1 MSVNLLELVQRD
13 LGYPELQKIDPNT
26 QVMVEDINAPVE
38 NKFSQAAIPAVLAGL
53 YKYVQSDEGATVLLR
68 SSDSTRWVNIIFD
81 DTKKEAIQTI
91 SAYSQKPKEIAAEKM
106 NVIAMTA
113 VKRVKE
119 NLSVDAAQK
128 EVKTFLK
135 GQINNILLYLP
146 AELNMGDL
154 LHDDTLDDGTNKMQG
169 PVSGMIRNIGDVF
182 SPTPSGKDSDT
193 SPKI

>member
-1 MSVNLLELVQRD
+1 
-13 LGYPELQKIDPNT
+13 
-26 QVMVEDINAPVE
+26 
-38 NKFSQAAIPAVLAGL
+38 
-53 YKYVQSDEGATVLLR
+53 
-68 SSDSTRWVNIIFD
+68 
-81 DTKKEAIQTI
+81 
-91 SAYSQKPKEIAAEKM
+91 M

-128 EVKTFLK
+128 EVKTFFK

-169 PVSGMIRNIGDVF
+169 PVSGIIRNIGDVF